1 MTSPSIK
8 NLDHLG
14 LVAGMC
20 RELQIA
26 QMVDAVIPKKAEH
39 TVSHGQALV
48 AMIINGLGFHSGTLH
63 MFSDFFVNKPTD
75 RLIGAGIEPQHLTD
89 DVLGRCL
96 DSLYDTGVCEL
107 YQIMAEQVVGRLG
120 LGSSDLHLDIT
131 SFHVDGRYEH
141 DQDSEG
147 KAIRLVQGY
156 SRDHR
161 PELNQA
167 VLELICE
174 NQAGLPV
181 FMQALSGNSNDQKCF
196 AEVSRLHLSSLKAA
210 QNNRYLVGD
219 AALYTAESI
228 AALQQQDQRF
238 ITRVPMTLKEAKQA
252 VLTLKPSALDDM
264 GDGYSGQWLTS
275 HYADVEQKWL
285 LLKSEQASAREQ
297 KTVHKRI
304 DNDRK
309 ADAKA
314 LKRLSK
320 ARFACETDARQAL
333 AALASSLTISMLTDP
348 QIVTFDVFS
357 HAGRPKKGELPL
369 RVEYGLTST
378 LMDNDALLA
387 ERHAQAGVFILAT
400 NDIHSDMT
408 MTELLAIYKQQQRV
422 ERGFRFLKSPDF
434 LTSALFLKKPKR
446 IEALLMVMTCSLMI
460 YAALEH
466 RIRAGLKIKQ
476 RSILDMKKKP
486 TQTPTARWV
495 FIRFMGIHELTL
507 ADTAPLI
514 TGIRDCASTVIDVLG
529 DTYRQIYF

>member
-1 MTSPSIK
+1 M
-8 NLDHLG
+8 
-14 LVAGMC
+14 
-20 RELQIA
+20 
-26 QMVDAVIPKKAEH
+26 
-39 TVSHGQALV
+39 
-48 AMIINGLGFHSGTLH
+48 
-63 MFSDFFVNKPTD
+63 
-75 RLIGAGIEPQHLTD
+75 
-89 DVLGRCL
+89 GRCL

-107 YQIMAEQVVGRLG
+107 YQVMAEQVVSTLG

-131 SFHVDGRYEH
+131 SFHVDGRYER
-141 DQDSEG
+141 DEDSED

-196 AEVSRLHLSSLKAA
+196 AEVSRLHLNSLKAA

-228 AALQQQDQRF
+228 EALQQQGQRF

-252 VLTLKPSALDDM
+252 VLTLKPDALDDM

-275 HYADVEQKWL
+275 HYADVQQKWL

-314 LKRLSK
+314 LKQLSK

-333 AALASSLTISMLTDP
+333 AALESSLKVSMLIES
-348 QIVTFDVFS
+348 QVVTFDVFS
-357 HAGRPKKGELPL
+357 HAGRPKKTGVRSELPL
-369 RVEYGLTST
+369 RVEYGLKSI
-378 LMDNDALLA
+378 LIDNDALLA

-400 NDIHSDMT
+400 NDIQSDMT
-408 MTELLAIYKQQQRV
+408 MTELLASYKQQQRV

-434 LTSALFLKKPKR
+434 LTSALFLKKPER

-466 RIRAGLKIKQ
+466 RIREGLKIKQ
-476 RSILDMKKKP
+476 RNRS
-486 TQTPTARWV
+486 
-495 FIRFMGIHELTL
+495 F
-507 ADTAPLI
+507 
-514 TGIRDCASTVIDVLG
+514 
-529 DTYRQIYF
+529 